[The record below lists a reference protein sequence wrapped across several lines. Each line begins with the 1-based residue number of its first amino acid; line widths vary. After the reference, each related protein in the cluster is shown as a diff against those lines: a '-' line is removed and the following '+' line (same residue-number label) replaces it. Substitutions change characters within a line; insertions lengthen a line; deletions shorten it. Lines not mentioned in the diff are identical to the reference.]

1 MMVPMALFNMIDC
14 KKKKKKG
21 EGKDKDKPGC
31 WGKQTRNLEFRCVTI
46 KKLSAN
52 QNTDAELTSVVGMTT
67 AVAFCG

>member
-31 WGKQTRNLEFRCVTI
+31 
-46 KKLSAN
+46 
-52 QNTDAELTSVVGMTT
+52 
-67 AVAFCG
+67 